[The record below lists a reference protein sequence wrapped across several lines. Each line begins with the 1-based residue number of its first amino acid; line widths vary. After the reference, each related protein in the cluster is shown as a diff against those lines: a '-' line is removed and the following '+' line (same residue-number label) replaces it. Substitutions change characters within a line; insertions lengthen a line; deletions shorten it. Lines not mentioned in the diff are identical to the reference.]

1 MKNYHAVLGVPKD
14 ASIKKIRKAYI
25 DAIKF
30 IHPDKF
36 EMYSLEWEN
45 ANKRLSEINEA
56 YNALKKT
63 QNKARRVSSSTDKK
77 REAGRPAGPE
87 RGAAYARPPRKTPEP
102 PPNLGDLRKLFFVK
116 TRQRAGEAVR
126 VYRAVARDLRFFYT
140 SLVLCCCFVLMGSY
154 LYLTDITLDQ
164 IAARYAFAQKAFAE
178 QDPPY
183 NGAYWNALERHG
195 SSELDI
201 GTTAPREEN
210 AGFYF
215 VKVIE
220 RSSAKT
226 VTVFIHAGRQTKL
239 QLPEGVYEIRYAYG
253 KKWYGFEKLF
263 GPDTVYGKL
272 DREFKF
278 YKSGEDSTRFS
289 VRLYPNNNTNVNVI
303 EVSVNSV
310 HLSKIAANQF

>member
-1 MKNYHAVLGVPKD
+1 MKDYHAVLGVPKD

-63 QNKARRVSSSTDKK
+63 QNKAKRTSSSTDKR
-77 REAGRPAGPE
+77 REQRRTAEAQRSTVYTRPA
-87 RGAAYARPPRKTPEP
+87 RKAPEP
-102 PPNLGDLRKLFFVK
+102 APTLGDLRNLVVMR
-116 TRQRAGEAVR
+116 TRQRVREAALL
-126 VYRAVARDLRFFYT
+126 YKAVARDLRFFYT
-140 SLVLCCCFVLMGSY
+140 SVAVCFFLILTGSY
-154 LYLTDITLDQ
+154 LYISDITLDQ

-178 QDPPY
+178 QNPPH

-201 GTTAPREEN
+201 STTAPREDN
-210 AGFYF
+210 SGFYL

-220 RSSAKT
+220 RSTAKT
-226 VTVFIHAGRQTKL
+226 VTVFIHAGKQTKL
-239 QLPEGVYEIRYAYG
+239 QFPEGTYEIRYAYG
-253 KKWYGFEKLF
+253 KKWYGFENLF
-263 GPDTVYGKL
+263 GPDTIYGKL

-289 VRLYPNNNTNVNVI
+289 VRLYPNNETNVSVI
-303 EVSVNSV
+303 EASVNSV